1 MLMPSVIK
9 FLNKRLRIEESG
21 RGKRP
26 LKDRT
31 PASMKLAAVTSCE
44 NRKNSL
50 PSFFC
55 PLQPLGRRI
64 FNPFSLK
71 SFEKKE
77 YLPMRGREP
86 KKKEALLLLQKMQ

>member
-1 MLMPSVIK
+1 MPSVIK
-9 FLNKRLRIEESG
+9 FLKKRLRIEESG
-21 RGKRP
+21 QEKRP

-71 SFEKKE
+71 SFEKKNTCPCGE
-77 YLPMRGREP
+77 ESQR
-86 KKKEALLLLQKMQ
+86 KKEALLLLQKMQ